1 MTTIKKITVAGSG
14 VLGSQIAFQSA
25 LHGYDV
31 TIYDINGEAI
41 EKSKKLIDTFL
52 PRYKSDLQ
60 ISSEKL
66 EKAYQKLQFS
76 ISLQEAVFEADLL
89 IEAIPES
96 IGIKKEFTE
105 IYPKSLPKKPFLPPI
120 LPHSCRVY

>member
-66 EKAYQKLQFS
+66 EEAYPRCRGF
-76 ISLQEAVFEADLL
+76 IIRDL
-89 IEAIPES
+89 S
-96 IGIKKEFTE
+96 TT
-105 IYPKSLPKKPFLPPI
+105 LPLRKFFNFQQ
-120 LPHSCRVY
+120 